1 MDIETYEQFLL
12 NPIENE
18 HYWKIRSYLN
28 DTREKTGALY
38 VYTLDID
45 NPKVSK
51 TMIVGIP
58 EYSKESFPIGE
69 ACTVPEEQ
77 VKRAYEGKTY
87 VTDVIED
94 PTHETYLSVGVP
106 IKDKEGKTIGYL
118 GIDISTNMLKD
129 VEGQVL
135 ENSIPTLVFSG
146 IFVLIVILSFLIMQ
160 KWYQKEV
167 ATAIEDTEDTYQ
179 AEIRTLISSVQSL
192 RHDFIN
198 HIQVLHGLLK
208 LEKNERA
215 LDYLSSLFN
224 EVQSIASLKLNIDNP
239 GLSVLLQTKKLS
251 AHNHNID
258 IQFTISNDSFDTIKT
273 TDLIKILS
281 NLIDNA
287 IDATTELPEDERKI
301 NIVCQADFSHY
312 LF

>member
-1 MDIETYEQFLL
+1 MKRNKVKLILTVAIILIFFLTSLNIYMSYVKIKRTVVESIANQSVEAAKSIASSMDIETYEQFLL

-94 PTHETYLSVGVP
+94 PIHETYLSVGAP
-106 IKDKEGKTIGYL
+106 IKDKEGKIIGYL
-118 GIDISTNMLKD
+118 GIDISANMLND
-129 VEGQVL
+129 VGGQVL
-135 ENSIPTLVFSG
+135 ENSIPTLGV
-146 IFVLIVILSFLIMQ
+146 
-160 KWYQKEV
+160 
-167 ATAIEDTEDTYQ
+167 
-179 AEIRTLISSVQSL
+179 
-192 RHDFIN
+192 
-198 HIQVLHGLLK
+198 
-208 LEKNERA
+208 
-215 LDYLSSLFN
+215 
-224 EVQSIASLKLNIDNP
+224 
-239 GLSVLLQTKKLS
+239 
-251 AHNHNID
+251 
-258 IQFTISNDSFDTIKT
+258 
-273 TDLIKILS
+273 
-281 NLIDNA
+281 
-287 IDATTELPEDERKI
+287 
-301 NIVCQADFSHY
+301 
-312 LF
+312 